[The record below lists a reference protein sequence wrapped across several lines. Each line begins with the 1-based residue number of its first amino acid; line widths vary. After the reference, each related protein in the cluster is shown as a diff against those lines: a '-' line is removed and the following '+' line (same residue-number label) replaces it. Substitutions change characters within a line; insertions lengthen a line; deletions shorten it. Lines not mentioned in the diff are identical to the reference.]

1 MKLAYIGSMMDLIL
15 FTVDLAAILCEFFN
29 YIFSGILA
37 EKYDFEESDDGFAML
52 QEIAKSR
59 HCLVKGNEYDT
70 EKAAK
75 LMLDDFRNG
84 RLGRITLEFPDEMD
98 A

>member
-1 MKLAYIGSMMDLIL
+1 MVLRCCRKLQRAD
-15 FTVDLAAILCEFFN
+15 
-29 YIFSGILA
+29 
-37 EKYDFEESDDGFAML
+37 
-52 QEIAKSR
+52 
-59 HCLVKGNEYDT
+59 LVKGNEYDT

>member
-1 MKLAYIGSMMDLIL
+1 MSLDINTKKAKKNAWRITKERGIGASRIRVPGGYLNADVL
-15 FTVDLAAILCEFFN
+15 
-29 YIFSGILA
+29 G
-37 EKYDFEESDDGFAML
+37 ML